1 MAGVVQAVV
10 FALAAVM
17 LLVCLFAPRARA
29 RAAGARSRAPATIR
43 VSVGQV
49 AARDELELERALSRL
64 LSADEPAIEGAQQVD
79 LQLAEDEDPLQL
91 LDERL
96 GPLPLLPVHVPHHDP
111 SPEDDGEVWNH
122 YPAFA
127 AVAVL
132 HADLGDLIERLGAA
146 QARAPEPPLPEAARR
161 LIEPLWR
168 AALAAHSSGH
178 SLLVLAPTH
187 DPWP

>member
-1 MAGVVQAVV
+1 MVHALV

-17 LLVCLFAPRARA
+17 LVVYLFAPGGRDRT
-29 RAAGARSRAPATIR
+29 AGARSLAPAPVR
-43 VSVGQV
+43 VRVGRI
-49 AARDELELERALSRL
+49 AARDELELERALSSL
-64 LSADEPAIEGAQQVD
+64 LSADEPALEGAQEVD

-96 GPLPLLPVHVPHHDP
+96 GPLPLLPVHVPHPDP
-111 SPEDDGEVWNH
+111 SPDADGEVWNQ

-146 QARAPEPPLPEAARR
+146 QVRPPEPPLPAAALR
-161 LIEPLWR
+161 LVEPLWR
-168 AALAAHSSGH
+168 GALAAHSAGH